1 MQGMRIG
8 GLVAAGAA
16 EKRAKE
22 KGTLAGVPD
31 SLNGVCANQSPKTII
46 TNGHTYVNLK
56 VLKVRIKQGFF
67 EAFPTL

>member
-1 MQGMRIG
+1 MQPEP
-8 GLVAAGAA
+8 LK
-16 EKRAKE
+16 KRAKE

-56 VLKVRIKQGFF
+56 VPKVRIK
-67 EAFPTL
+67 

>member
-8 GLVAAGAA
+8 GLIAVGAV

-31 SLNGVCANQSPKTII
+31 SLNGVCANQLPKTII
-46 TNGHTYVNLK
+46 TNGYTYVNLK

-67 EAFPTL
+67 EAFTTL